1 MPDVISNT
9 SCLIALSNISRLDLL
24 EKRYGQIIVTPE
36 VANEY
41 GVPLPSWIM
50 VKQVND
56 PIKIQ
61 FILNSLDLGEASVI
75 ALATEYSD
83 PLVVLDDGK
92 ARKYAAGLG
101 IKLTGTLGIILKCL
115 DFGIIAKHELMVIL
129 SELQRN
135 NFRLPQNLDKLIP

>member
-56 PIKIQ
+56 PVKIQ

-83 PLVVLDDGK
+83 PLVVRNCNVIISGC
-92 ARKYAAGLG
+92 RR
-101 IKLTGTLGIILKCL
+101 ILT
-115 DFGIIAKHELMVIL
+115 
-129 SELQRN
+129 S
-135 NFRLPQNLDKLIP
+135 